1 MKLNSSRIN
10 FEESTVTNNLKK
22 NGGKLYEVRIMEKV
36 LRSLDPKFEH
46 IVNVIEKTKD
56 LETVTMEQLVGSLL
70 KRRRRRR
77 IKEDIV

>member
-1 MKLNSSRIN
+1 
-10 FEESTVTNNLKK
+10 
-22 NGGKLYEVRIMEKV
+22 MEKV

-70 KRRRRRR
+70 KRRRRR